1 MIWCYPLVNDDN
13 IEVDLRSDTKTLPT
27 KEMIEAISNAKLGD
41 DQAREDPTVIELEEK
56 SAKLFRKEEG
66 LLVTSGTQGNLLSIL
81 SQTDGRGSEII
92 VEKDAHCVFYE
103 VGNLAALGGIMVR
116 TLTGKNGY
124 IDPDDVKNTIRSDFS
139 HYPKTALV
147 SLENTHNRAG
157 GCAFTVDQMD
167 SMGKLAQEYDI
178 GFHVD
183 GARIFNAAFA
193 TNSSVQ
199 ELTKTATSVTFCLSK
214 GLSCPIG
221 SIIVGSSELISR
233 ARKLRQML
241 GGSMR
246 QAGIIAAP
254 GLVALNNFS
263 RIKDDNENAKLLA
276 DGIKS
281 YGSNAIKVSD
291 PDSNIV
297 LAQTAI
303 SSDDFIQKL
312 ADKNILVYGMGP
324 NTTRFVTHRLVN
336 KEDIELSIERIG
348 EMLKEMITF

>member
-1 MIWCYPLVNDDN
+1 MVNEDN
-13 IEVDLRSDTKTLPT
+13 REVDLRSDTKTLPT
-27 KEMIEAISNAKLGD
+27 QEMIEAISSAKLGD

-56 SAKLFRKEEG
+56 SANLFGKEEG

-116 TLTGKNGY
+116 TLPGKNGY
-124 IDPDDVKNTIRSDFS
+124 MDPSEVRNTIRTDFS
-139 HYPKTALV
+139 HFPKTSLV

-167 SMGKLAQEYDI
+167 TMGKLAQEHNI

-193 TNSSVQ
+193 TNSTVK
-199 ELTKTATSVTFCLSK
+199 ELTKTATSVTYCLSK

-221 SIIVGSSELISR
+221 SVIVGSSELIAR

-254 GLVALNNFS
+254 GLVALRNYS
-263 RIKDDNENAKLLA
+263 RVKDDNENAKLLA

-281 YGSNAIKVSD
+281 YEANSIKVSD

-303 SSDDFIQKL
+303 SSNDFMQKL
-312 ADKNILVYGMGP
+312 ASKHILVYTTGP

-336 KEDIELSIERIG
+336 REDIELSIERIG
-348 EMLKEMITF
+348 ELLKEIKTF